1 MDVRYWEGGLLSFEI
16 DAIDKMA
23 KAFGPK
29 ELPPEPVAGSTKG
42 KSFDVLKQL
51 KKPEAGHG
59 VWPWRGYAGFR
70 FANSRGADGEFDLVI
85 VTHSLVLVVELKHWR
100 GEITNHGGKWH
111 QDGKE
116 TEVSPVDKTRRK
128 TYELR
133 KRIKGLKSRLPGGK
147 EPWID
152 FCVVLTGKCTLNLPE
167 VEMQHVMVLD
177 DFLEMADPK
186 RFKDRFNARSNIGL
200 NEHFGFFDGII
211 NEGTVKPKELV
222 VDDYRAQSQ
231 AVFTHPTD
239 VYREY
244 DAVNIHNKDDRA
256 MVRLWDFSN
265 LDDTRARTAE
275 GRYRIL
281 SRERDVMVH
290 LRRRDQELMNRCA
303 RPKRNTSPDSVT
315 EQYAELLEMPDGH
328 YRLNE
333 FINRFVERMT
343 AHERVQLF
351 KILLAQFAGLHG
363 FKIAH
368 RDLGDHSV
376 WFSPSSSIA
385 LSNFISAY
393 YQPVGTLGDLR
404 TLLSIGAIALPEDQ
418 NTAMEGSTPFRRD
431 VFALGLMG
439 WHLLQARPMPLK
451 LDVAY
456 VAGVQAQVESSE
468 DWPAKVLVQA
478 LQNDPKERFDHA
490 SAFQQALSDSTPDNS
505 ASFEFDNRRLD
516 VFSTDLRLSSAY
528 REDDEPITDTAEKLI
543 YRSGPLVV
551 KSWPSINARD
561 PKDGQ
566 GPMLMAFFEVLEQ
579 LKGSG
584 FTFLPKIEH
593 FGYDRSGNPFLAQEH
608 IDGEHW
614 DELKGLSV
622 ETRIVVA
629 HGLIDA
635 VDGLHGQQLS
645 HGDLH
650 PHNVKVNVGSAPENT
665 QVYLLDCPDFS
676 ASGTSPV
683 NTRYSPV
690 LENCTPAERDNFAV
704 MRMVFE
710 LLDMD
715 WDAPSQKDIPVL
727 RAAVAHEMDTESG
740 FLSLDRF
747 KDALEAA
754 FAPAKTIETVSVV
767 LRNRSGEA
775 FEILPD
781 NGKVFVVVKPYQRA
795 PTKALE
801 VTFAGV
807 GGQLTAEFD
816 PASRHFVNAFK
827 ANQEMRVPAYLA
839 RQANHHIEA
848 RFSVSGGT
856 SVNVYELT
864 KLLAKDEAFLSLAA
878 QVHDAEVRK
887 QAAIEDGESV
897 ADSITGE
904 DEDNGLAID
913 EAQLEAV
920 KLRSFPV
927 SQIWKTITSTEL
939 EAQPSFRVSEEPH
952 FHKDGVGL
960 LIPYSMDAKALEGFE
975 AGDNIRLILRDG
987 EKDIDIGEINLGMSV
1002 RDAVYVPAS
1011 SRSKR
1016 VQAGSQLFIQSQ
1028 QNKTSMTRRRGA
1040 MERILNRQ
1048 SVLPDLMDYFDEKCK
1063 LAPRGYAEE
1072 PTVSDFAVYER
1083 TTASGTV
1090 IGLNEAQ
1097 RAAFTQ
1103 LITTGPVGLLQGPPG
1118 TGKTEFIAAFI
1129 HYLISKVGVRNIL
1142 LVSQSHEA
1150 VNTAAERIRAH
1161 CRRLNTELNV
1171 VRFSN
1176 RDQVVSEE
1184 LLDVYSR
1191 NIVDRQRNGFSAEL
1205 KERVGS
1211 MASSLGLGKAFVQTM
1226 VDVNQR
1232 VFHLVRSLKKLDE
1245 EIQRAQKGNGAD
1257 RRALQTLKSSLMG
1270 ELNLNATLFLGELV
1284 EGESTPQELLE
1295 RVYDHVQT
1303 VHGVRPPEFKHC
1315 LDLIQ
1320 LSQEYVERLSS
1331 NRANYDEFLMRSR
1344 TLVCGTCVG
1353 IGLQHLKLSET
1364 HFDWVII
1371 DEAARSAPSELAI
1384 AMQVGSRVLLVGD
1397 HNQLRPTYEEEHKAA
1412 IARSLGVTT
1421 SSAEFQQ
1428 VMRSDFERV
1437 FQSPYGRATRATLN
1451 TQYRMLPAI
1460 GDLVNEI
1467 FYDID
1472 LENGYRPSPA
1482 YFSQNVPE
1490 CLSHVVT
1497 WVDTSELGKKA
1508 YDSGTL
1514 SLSNS
1519 AEADAIIRLL
1529 EEIAED
1535 TEFCAG
1541 MAKEMAESQ
1550 EPPIGVICMYLDQRK
1565 LVRKRFAEKNWS
1577 EEFRKLVKI
1586 ETVDSYQ
1593 GKENNII
1600 IVSLTRAKADQSPG
1614 FLATPNRINVAMSRA
1629 MERLVIVGSLKM
1641 WSGRNARLPL
1651 GHVASFIQ
1659 TKQDTINYCIKPVT
1673 PARRVV

>member
-16 DAIDKMA
+16 DAIDKIA

-29 ELPPEPVAGSTKG
+29 VLPSGHGSGSKG
-42 KSFDVLKQL
+42 KSFDVLRQL
-51 KKPEAGHG
+51 KRPEAGHD

-70 FANSRGADGEFDLVI
+70 FANSRGSDGEFDLVI
-85 VTHSLVLVVELKHWR
+85 ITHSIVLVVELKHWR

-128 TYELR
+128 TFELR
-133 KRIKGLKSRLPGGK
+133 KRFKGIKSRLRNGK

-152 FCVVLTGKCTLNLPE
+152 FCIVLTGDCTVNLPD
-167 VEMQHVMVLD
+167 VEMQHVMLLN

-231 AVFTHPTD
+231 AMFIHPTE

-256 MVRLWDFSN
+256 MVRLWDFSKLN
-265 LDDTRARTAE
+265 DTRARTAE

-281 SRERDVMVH
+281 SRERDVMIY
-290 LRRRDQELMNRCA
+290 LRLRDQELMNRCA
-303 RPKRNTSPDSVT
+303 RPKRNASPDSVT
-315 EQYAELLEMPDGH
+315 EQYAELLEMPEGH

-333 FINRFVERMT
+333 FINRFVERMK
-343 AHERVQLF
+343 ALERVQLF
-351 KILLAQFAGLHG
+351 KILLGQFAGLHR
-363 FKIAH
+363 FNIAH

-418 NTAMEGSTPFRRD
+418 DTAMEGSTPFCRD

-439 WHLLQARPMPLK
+439 WHLFQARPMPLK
-451 LDVAY
+451 LNVAY
-456 VAGVQAQVESSE
+456 VASIQAQVESSE
-468 DWPAKVLVQA
+468 EWPAKVLMQA
-478 LQNDPKERFDHA
+478 LQSDPKERFDH
-490 SAFQQALSDSTPDNS
+490 SGAFQQALSESTPDNS

-528 REDDEPITDTAEKLI
+528 REDDDPMADTAEKLI
-543 YRSGPLVV
+543 YRSGALVV

-566 GPMLMAFFEVLEQ
+566 GPMLMAFFGVLEQ

-584 FTFLPKIEH
+584 FAFLPKIEH
-593 FGYDRSGNPFLAQEH
+593 FGYDRSGNPFLAQQH
-608 IDGEHW
+608 IEGKHW
-614 DELKGLSV
+614 DELKELSV
-622 ETRIVVA
+622 DTRLVVT
-629 HGLIDA
+629 HGLIEA
-635 VDGLHGQQLS
+635 IEGLHGQQLG

-650 PHNVKVNVGSAPENT
+650 PHNVKVNVGSTPENT

-676 ASGTSPV
+676 VSGASPV

-710 LLDMD
+710 LLEMD
-715 WDAPSQKDIPVL
+715 WDVPSAKDIPSL

-740 FLSLDRF
+740 FLSLERF
-747 KDALEAA
+747 KDALDAA
-754 FAPAKTIETVSVV
+754 FTPAKTVETVSVV
-767 LRNRSGEA
+767 IRNRSGEV

-781 NGKVFVVVKPYQRA
+781 NGKVFVVVKPDPRA

-807 GGQLTAEFD
+807 GGQLMTGFN
-816 PASRHFVNAFK
+816 PASNQFINAFR
-827 ANQEMRVPAYLA
+827 ANQEMRVPPYLA
-839 RQANHHIEA
+839 RQANHHIQA
-848 RFSVSGGT
+848 RLSVSGGA
-856 SVNVYELT
+856 SVNVHELT
-864 KLLAKDEAFLSLAA
+864 KLLSNDEAFLNLAA

-887 QAAIEDGESV
+887 QTSIEGGESV
-897 ADSITGE
+897 ADSITCE
-904 DEDNGLAID
+904 DEDNGLVID

-920 KLRSFPV
+920 KVRSFPV
-927 SQIWKTITSTEL
+927 SQIWKTITTTEL

-952 FHKDGVGL
+952 FHKDGLGL
-960 LIPYSMDAKALEGFE
+960 LIPYAMDAKALEGFE
-975 AGDNIRLILRDG
+975 AGDNIRLILREG

-1002 RDAVYVPAS
+1002 RSAVYVLSS

-1016 VQAGSQLFIQSQ
+1016 VQTGSQLFLQSQ
-1028 QNKTSMTRRRGA
+1028 QNKTSMARRRGA

-1063 LAPRGYAEE
+1063 LAPRGYTEE
-1072 PTVSDFAVYER
+1072 PTDADFAVYER
-1083 TTASGTV
+1083 TTASGAV

-1205 KERVGS
+1205 KERVGY

-1226 VDVNQR
+1226 VDVNQG
-1232 VFHLVRSLKKLDE
+1232 VFKLVRSLKKLDE
-1245 EIQRAQKGNGAD
+1245 EIRRTQAD
-1257 RRALQTLKSSLMG
+1257 GPDRKSLQTLKSSLLV
-1270 ELNLNATLFLGELV
+1270 ELNLNASSFLGELV
-1284 EGESTPQELLE
+1284 EGESLPQNLLE
-1295 RVYDHVQT
+1295 RIYDHVQT
-1303 VHGVRPPEFKHC
+1303 VHGVRAPELKHC
-1315 LDLIQ
+1315 LELIQ

-1353 IGLQHLKLSET
+1353 IGLQHLKLAET

-1421 SSAEFQQ
+1421 GSAEFQH

-1460 GDLVNEI
+1460 GDLVNDI

-1472 LENGYRPSPA
+1472 LKNGFRPSPR
-1482 YFSQNVPE
+1482 YFSQKVPE

-1514 SLSNS
+1514 SLSNN
-1519 AEADAIIRLL
+1519 AEAEAIIQLL

-1565 LVRKRFAEKNWS
+1565 LVRKRFAEKSWS

-1600 IVSLTRAKADQSPG
+1600 IVSLTRAKADQSTG

-1629 MERLVIVGSLKM
+1629 MERLVIVGSLRM
-1641 WSGRNARLPL
+1641 WNGRNARLPL
-1651 GHVASFIQ
+1651 GQVASFIQ
-1659 TKQDTINYCIKPVT
+1659 AKQDTINYCIKSVK
-1673 PARRVV
+1673 PAKRVV

>member
-16 DAIDKMA
+16 DAIEKIA

-29 ELPPEPVAGSTKG
+29 VLPSGHGSGSKG
-42 KSFDVLKQL
+42 KSFDVLRQL
-51 KKPEAGHG
+51 KRPEAGHD

-70 FANSRGADGEFDLVI
+70 FANSRGSDGEFDLVI
-85 VTHSLVLVVELKHWR
+85 ITHSIVLVVELKHWR
-100 GEITNHGGKWH
+100 GEITNHGGNWH

-128 TYELR
+128 TFELR
-133 KRIKGLKSRLPGGK
+133 KRFKGIKSRLRNGK

-152 FCVVLTGKCTLNLPE
+152 FCIVLTGDCSVNLPD
-167 VEMQHVMVLD
+167 VEMQHVMLLN
-177 DFLEMADPK
+177 DFLELADPK

-231 AVFTHPTD
+231 AMFIHPTE

-256 MVRLWDFSN
+256 MVRLWDFSKLN
-265 LDDTRARTAE
+265 DTRARTAE

-281 SRERDVMVH
+281 SRERDVMIY
-290 LRRRDQELMNRCA
+290 LRLRDQELMNRCA
-303 RPKRNTSPDSVT
+303 RPKRNASPDTVT
-315 EQYAELLEMPDGH
+315 EQYAELLEMPEGH

-333 FINRFVERMT
+333 FINRFVERMK
-343 AHERVQLF
+343 ALERVQLF
-351 KILLAQFAGLHG
+351 KILLGQFAGLHR
-363 FKIAH
+363 FNIAH

-418 NTAMEGSTPFRRD
+418 DTAMEGSTPFCRD

-439 WHLLQARPMPLK
+439 WHLFQARPMPLK

-456 VAGVQAQVESSE
+456 VASIQAQVESSE
-468 DWPAKVLVQA
+468 EWPAKVLMQA
-478 LQNDPKERFDHA
+478 LQNDPRERFDHA
-490 SAFQQALSDSTPDNS
+490 GAFQQALSESTPDNS

-528 REDDEPITDTAEKLI
+528 REDDDPMADTAEKLI
-543 YRSGPLVV
+543 YRSGALVV

-566 GPMLMAFFEVLEQ
+566 GPMLMAFFGVLEQ

-584 FTFLPKIEH
+584 FAFLPKIEH
-593 FGYDRSGNPFLAQEH
+593 FGYDRSGNPFLAQQH
-608 IDGEHW
+608 IEGKHW
-614 DELKGLSV
+614 DELKELSV
-622 ETRIVVA
+622 DTRLAVT
-629 HGLIDA
+629 HGLIEA
-635 VDGLHGQQLS
+635 IEGLHGQQLG

-650 PHNVKVNVGSAPENT
+650 PHNVKVNVGSTPENT

-676 ASGTSPV
+676 VSGASPV

-710 LLDMD
+710 LLEMD
-715 WDAPSQKDIPVL
+715 WDVPSPKDIPSL

-740 FLSLDRF
+740 FLSLERF
-747 KDALEAA
+747 KDALDAA
-754 FAPAKTIETVSVV
+754 FTPAKTVETVSVV
-767 LRNRSGEA
+767 IRNRSGEV

-781 NGKVFVVVKPYQRA
+781 NGKVFVVVKPDPRA

-807 GGQLTAEFD
+807 GGQLMTEFN
-816 PASRHFVNAFK
+816 PASNQFINAFR
-827 ANQEMRVPAYLA
+827 ANQEMRVPPYLA

-848 RFSVSGGT
+848 RLSVSGGA
-856 SVNVYELT
+856 SVNVHELT
-864 KLLAKDEAFLSLAA
+864 KLLSNDEAFLNLAA

-887 QAAIEDGESV
+887 QTSIEDGESV

-904 DEDNGLAID
+904 DEDNGLVID
-913 EAQLEAV
+913 EAELEAV
-920 KLRSFPV
+920 KVRSFPV
-927 SQIWKTITSTEL
+927 SQIWKTITTTEL

-952 FHKDGVGL
+952 FHRDGLGL
-960 LIPYSMDAKALEGFE
+960 LIPYAMDAKALEGFE
-975 AGDNIRLILRDG
+975 AGDNIRLILREG

-1002 RDAVYVPAS
+1002 RSAVYVLSS

-1016 VQAGSQLFIQSQ
+1016 VQTGSQLFLQSQ
-1028 QNKTSMTRRRGA
+1028 QNKTSMARRRGA

-1063 LAPRGYAEE
+1063 LAPRGYTEE
-1072 PTVSDFAVYER
+1072 PTDADFAVYER
-1083 TTASGTV
+1083 TTASGAV

-1205 KERVGS
+1205 KERVGY

-1226 VDVNQR
+1226 VDVNQG
-1232 VFHLVRSLKKLDE
+1232 VFKLVRSLKKLDE
-1245 EIQRAQKGNGAD
+1245 EIRRTQAD
-1257 RRALQTLKSSLMG
+1257 GPDRKSLQTLKSSLLV
-1270 ELNLNATLFLGELV
+1270 ELNLNASSFLGELV
-1284 EGESTPQELLE
+1284 EGESLPQNLLE
-1295 RVYDHVQT
+1295 RIYDHVQT
-1303 VHGVRPPEFKHC
+1303 VHGVRAPELKHC
-1315 LDLIQ
+1315 LELIQ

-1353 IGLQHLKLSET
+1353 IGLQHLKLAET

-1421 SSAEFQQ
+1421 GSAEFQH

-1437 FQSPYGRATRATLN
+1437 FQSPYGRATRATLD

-1460 GDLVNEI
+1460 GDLVNDI

-1472 LENGYRPSPA
+1472 LKNGFRPSPR
-1482 YFSQNVPE
+1482 YFSQKVPE

-1514 SLSNS
+1514 SLSNN
-1519 AEADAIIRLL
+1519 AEAEAIIQLL

-1565 LVRKRFAEKNWS
+1565 LVRKRFAEKSWS

-1600 IVSLTRAKADQSPG
+1600 IVSLTRAKADQSTG

-1629 MERLVIVGSLKM
+1629 MERLVIVGSLRM
-1641 WSGRNARLPL
+1641 WNGRNARLPL
-1651 GHVASFIQ
+1651 GQVASFIQ
-1659 TKQDTINYCIKPVT
+1659 AKQDTINYCIKSVK
-1673 PARRVV
+1673 PAKRVV